1 MNSAAGDV
9 PIPVNRPRLPPAE
22 TILPYLREIDCTRQ
36 YTNFGPLHSRLQSR
50 LAEHHGVQAGN
61 LALAGSGTAALV
73 ALIQALISTPDKTRR
88 LCLCPSYTFVGTG
101 AAARLCGLEPFLL
114 DVDPISWALNPDA
127 LEQREELERAALVL
141 VVAPYGKPPDLVRW
155 EQFSQRT
162 RIPVVVDAAA
172 CFDAIDAEAVV
183 RGTIPVAMSLHA
195 TKTFSTGEGG
205 MLMAADPGLMDRAS
219 RALNFGL
226 QNDRTSV
233 GPCFNGKLSEYH
245 AAVGLAELDGWAAKR
260 DQFLAAAQAYACHGE
275 RLGWNQSLHVSVNHA
290 SPYAC
295 FLAPTREQATTLAAA
310 LSRQGI
316 GWRRWYG
323 GGLHQQPSFRDCQ
336 AASMVNT
343 DELAWRLVGLPMFPD
358 LSPQTIGAIAD
369 VIQSSLR

>member
-1 MNSAAGDV
+1 MNSPTGDGT
-9 PIPVNRPRLPPAE
+9 ILVNRPRLPPVDR
-22 TILPYLREIDCTRQ
+22 ILPYLREIDSTRQ
-36 YTNFGPLHSRLQSR
+36 YTNFGPLHSRLEIR
-50 LAEHHGVQAGN
+50 LADHYGVQAEN

-73 ALIQALISTPDKTRR
+73 ALIQALIPAPAENKR
-88 LCLCPSYTFVGTG
+88 LCMCPSYTFVGTA

-114 DVDPISWALNPDA
+114 DIDLISWALNPHA

-141 VVAPYGKPPDLVRW
+141 VVAPYGRPPDLVLW
-155 EQFSQRT
+155 EEFSQRT
-162 RIPVVVDAAA
+162 RIPVIIDAAA
-172 CFDAIDAEAVV
+172 CFDTIDADAVV

-205 MLMAADPGLMDRAS
+205 ILLAADPDLIDRAS
-219 RALNFGL
+219 RALNFGF

-233 GPCFNGKLSEYH
+233 GPCFNGKMSEYH
-245 AAVGLAELDGWAAKR
+245 AAVGLAELDGWADKR
-260 DQFLAAAQAYACHGE
+260 DQFIAAGLAYACHGE
-275 RLGWNQSLHVSVNHA
+275 RLGWNQALHVGVDHA

-295 FLAPTREQATTLAAA
+295 FLAPNREQATALAAA
-310 LSRQGI
+310 LSSEGI

-336 AASMVNT
+336 ADSMINT

-358 LSPQTIGAIAD
+358 LSPQTVGVIAD
-369 VIQSSLR
+369 VIQSSLL